1 MKLEKEISKKKW
13 ENMLTYVN
21 LLNLWPRL
29 LEYEHYTW
37 KNHEVQS
44 STSQILNDE
53 IEKKLIIQKNP
64 K

>member
-1 MKLEKEISKKKW
+1 MKLKKEISKKKW
-13 ENMLTYVN
+13 EKMLTYVN

-29 LEYEHYTW
+29 LEYEQYTW
-37 KNHEVQS
+37 KYHEVQS
-44 STSQILNDE
+44 PTSQILKDE

>member
-1 MKLEKEISKKKW
+1 
-13 ENMLTYVN
+13 MLTYVN

-44 STSQILNDE
+44 PTSQILNDE